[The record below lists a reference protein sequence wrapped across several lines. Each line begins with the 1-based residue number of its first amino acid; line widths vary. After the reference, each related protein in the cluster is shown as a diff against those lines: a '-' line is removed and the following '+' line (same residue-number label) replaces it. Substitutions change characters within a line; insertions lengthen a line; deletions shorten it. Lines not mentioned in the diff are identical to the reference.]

1 MYPLNTPRWSSSLHT
16 MAPTHLPPLYAIQH
30 SPGQLAMKYLYVK
43 ME

>member
-1 MYPLNTPRWSSSLHT
+1 MYPLNTSVVVELAHDG
-16 MAPTHLPPLYAIQH
+16 AHALAAAYAIQH